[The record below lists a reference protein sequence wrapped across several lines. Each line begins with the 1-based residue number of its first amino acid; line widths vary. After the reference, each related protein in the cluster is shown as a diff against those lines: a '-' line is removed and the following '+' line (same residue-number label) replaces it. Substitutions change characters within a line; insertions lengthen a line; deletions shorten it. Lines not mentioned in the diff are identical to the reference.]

1 MENARDRRTTPVSP
15 RARGPAFRRRIGGG
29 MLIAGGVLALVSIVL
44 PHSPAHAETPTL
56 VAGALAIAL
65 GGTLVAR
72 PTLLPLWTTPLLVAF
87 GTLLITLATRT
98 AGVEGVRAADNEILY
113 LMVVIY
119 SFSFLSTPH
128 AFAQLALIGG
138 AYGWLLLESVP
149 FEMASTRW
157 GVTLGT
163 LTLAGVLIRGLHQ
176 RFEAL
181 VKELD
186 ASARRDPLTGALNR
200 RGLDER
206 LGIELA
212 RARRSGEPLCVLTA
226 DLDGLKELNDRYGHR
241 AGDEALELT
250 TAVIGATLRDV
261 DVLART
267 GGDEFVM
274 VLPSCEPAVAL
285 DIAELLRR
293 RLRERSA
300 RESWP
305 ITLSAGV
312 ANAPPLPL
320 DPETLLAAADSA
332 LYRAKALGRDRSS
345 VAGRAELQRAL
356 HAG

>member
-1 MENARDRRTTPVSP
+1 MAPTRDRRTMPVSP
-15 RARGPAFRRRIGGG
+15 GARGPVFRRRIGGG
-29 MLIAGGVLALVSIVL
+29 MLIAGGVLALLSVAFSNA
-44 PHSPAHAETPTL
+44 SASTETPAL
-56 VAGALAIAL
+56 VAGAVAVVL
-65 GGTLVAR
+65 GATLVAR
-72 PTLLPLWTTPLLVAF
+72 PSLLPLWATPLLVAF
-87 GTLLITLATRT
+87 GTVLITLATRT
-98 AGVEGVRAADNEILY
+98 TGVEGVRAADTEILY
-113 LMVVIY
+113 LLVVIY
-119 SFSFLSTPH
+119 AFSFLSAPH

-138 AYGWLLLESVP
+138 AYAWLLLESVP
-149 FEMASTRW
+149 PMMASTRW

-163 LTLAGVLIRGLHQ
+163 LTVAGVLIRGLNQ

-181 VKELD
+181 VSELD

-212 RARRSGEPLCVLTA
+212 RARRTGEPLCVLTA
-226 DLDGLKELNDRYGHR
+226 DLDGLKEVNDTHGHR

-250 TAVIGATLRDV
+250 ASVIGASLRDV

-274 VLPSCEPAVAL
+274 VLPSCEPDVAL

-300 RESWP
+300 KESWP
-305 ITLSAGV
+305 VTLSAGV

-320 DPETLLAAADSA
+320 DPETLLAAADRA
-332 LYRAKALGRDRSS
+332 LYRAKALGRNRSS
-345 VAGRAELQRAL
+345 VAGQAELKRAM
-356 HAG
+356 GTG

>member
-1 MENARDRRTTPVSP
+1 
-15 RARGPAFRRRIGGG
+15 
-29 MLIAGGVLALVSIVL
+29 MLIAGGVLALLSIAL
-44 PHSPAHAETPTL
+44 TDSSAHPETPTL

-65 GGTLVAR
+65 GSTLVTR
-72 PTLLPLWTTPLLVAF
+72 PTLLPSWATPLLVAF

-98 AGVEGVRAADNEILY
+98 TGVEGMRAADNEILY
-113 LMVVIY
+113 LIVVIY
-119 SFSFLSTPH
+119 AFSFLSTPH
-128 AFAQLALIGG
+128 AFVQLALVGG
-138 AYGWLLLESVP
+138 AYGWLLLERVP
-149 FEMASTRW
+149 LAMASMRW
-157 GVTLGT
+157 GLTLGT
-163 LTLAGVLIRGLHQ
+163 LTLAGVLIRGLN
-176 RFEAL
+176 RRLETL
-181 VKELD
+181 VAELD

-212 RARRSGEPLCVLTA
+212 RARRTGEPLCVLTA
-226 DLDGLKELNDRYGHR
+226 DLDGLKALNDRHGHG

-250 TAVIGATLRDV
+250 VAVIGASLRDV

-305 ITLSAGV
+305 VTLSAGV

-332 LYRAKALGRDRSS
+332 LYRAKSLGRDRSS
-345 VAGRAELQRAL
+345 VAGHAELKRTL
-356 HAG
+356 RTG